1 MVVRAQCYI
10 NFIHLNTRIS
20 GLVAEYIV
28 AIDVTRVR
36 FPADADTTHC
46 ESAPR
51 VAAETSVCEELCL
64 TYVPE
69 GVVRACVLRLLHQ
82 RACPSR

>member
-1 MVVRAQCYI
+1 MRAQCYI
-10 NFIHLNTRIS
+10 NFIHLNTGIS

-36 FPADADTTHC
+36 FPADADTMHC

-69 GVVRACVLRLLHQ
+69 RVVRTCVLRLLHQ